1 MDYKVTYKPMTYK
14 QWLKKPQTK
23 KVLKILFADLREF
36 NSKQLK
42 LF

>member
-1 MDYKVTYKPMTYK
+1 MDNKVKWKPMTYA

-23 KVLKILFADLREF
+23 KALKILFADLREF